1 MKLKTEEFK
10 DLHLTNVLN
19 GIERLK
25 ISLIQLETVKARMG
39 LETDSETVFYTQED
53 PLISLIQMELFKEQ
67 LKISNLLK
75 VLGNSIDPKFYKD
88 IISNNIT
95 KETLKIA
102 YNYTAKLIKK
112 VYTSS
117 DKKIELIQEVQNVPT
132 PEIKE
137 DIDLA
142 GEDISSEESDSL

>member
-75 VLGNSIDPKFYKD
+75 VLR
-88 IISNNIT
+88 
-95 KETLKIA
+95 
-102 YNYTAKLIKK
+102 
-112 VYTSS
+112 
-117 DKKIELIQEVQNVPT
+117 
-132 PEIKE
+132 
-137 DIDLA
+137 
-142 GEDISSEESDSL
+142 